1 MRRTLE
7 AANLSVAE
15 IEPAFALIQA
25 LHRGQTLDSW
35 RAFASPLVD
44 QKPSAQCGLVGV
56 RNEAGYLC
64 GLFVYR
70 VEADLAYK
78 QALVVDFIAALD
90 IIDANYVVRAMMG
103 AAQARAQQLGCGIT
117 RVRVSRD
124 QTAIALCLRQ
134 TGFKLEG
141 RLLSMAN
148 VA

>member
-1 MRRTLE
+1 MRRTLD

-25 LHRGQTLDSW
+25 LHRAQTLDNW

-44 QKPSAQCGLVGV
+44 QKPPAQCGLVGV

-64 GLFVYR
+64 GLFIYR
-70 VEADLAYK
+70 VEADLAHGR
-78 QALVVDFIAALD
+78 AFIVEVIAALE
-90 IIDANYVVRAMMG
+90 IVGAQYVIGAMME

-117 RVRVSRD
+117 RVRVSCD

-141 RLLSMAN
+141 QLLSIAN